1 MKLVKKFKINKD
13 SSIKIAVPALKD
25 KFNRYYKPTKELQIF
40 DHVKVIFC
48 SKDKCFTIYYD
59 DIQSCL
65 IQFQGSL
72 KLALKNKMSLPDFIN
87 IGSLGYHY
95 NNDMNV
101 QGMKS
106 VNYSTFWLWSSANI
120 QTWLYNK
127 DSKIYIEIIP
137 SYPWL
142 FANKKKG
149 EKYITFKKF
158 MEDYKPIAVE
168 EINRSIA
175 EQWLNQCNTMLTELE
190 SQHKKMLQQLSK
202 SKSIISTLLQQKN
215 INLKGGEVT
224 FSDFDISIEKS
235 LQEQKNKFKENNEIQ
250 ITYKID
256 NKTEYLVQVEWNK
269 VDEKGVF
276 TTRIFRNFDW
286 EKPIFQKTTSD
297 IDDVFH
303 VLQEAINVIDQ
314 DRCIIAQGTLGA

>member
-1 MKLVKKFKINKD
+1 MN
-13 SSIKIAVPALKD
+13 
-25 KFNRYYKPTKELQIF
+25 
-40 DHVKVIFC
+40 
-48 SKDKCFTIYYD
+48 
-59 DIQSCL
+59 IQ
-65 IQFQGSL
+65 
-72 KLALKNKMSLPDFIN
+72 D
-87 IGSLGYHY
+87 
-95 NNDMNV
+95 
-101 QGMKS
+101 MKS
-106 VNYSTFWLWSSANI
+106 VNYSTFWLWSSTNI

-142 FANKKKG
+142 FAGRKKG

-168 EINRSIA
+168 EIDRNIA
-175 EQWLNQCNTMLTELE
+175 EQWLNECIKLLIELE
-190 SQHKKMLQQLSK
+190 SQHKIMLQQLSK

-224 FSDFDISIEKS
+224 FSDFDISIKKS
-235 LQEQKNKFKENNEIQ
+235 LHEQKNKFKENNEIQ
-250 ITYKID
+250 ITYKAD
-256 NKTEYLVQVEWNK
+256 QAEYLVQVEWNK
-269 VDEKGVF
+269 VNEKGIF

-303 VLQEAINVIDQ
+303 VLQEAINIVDKDIN
-314 DRCIIAQGTLGA
+314 L